1 MQTASTEDDDDD
13 DDEGSDDDTDS
24 SSDDDGQE
32 MNTEEEYEDG
42 RSVWHSARQTASAG
56 GFSYDGQITLTRA
69 TAPAAASAA
78 LLEEHRRSA
87 IVDAMTTPLGP
98 GPDTAPQ
105 FAAPQYVP
113 LVKPLT
119 TATAAMPPLSRLV
132 SSEPGGPRRGDG
144 LAAASTLWTQS
155 HSRDASIQQARGRLR
170 TADSTA
176 DISPGMLAAAR
187 ASEAAASAVASLSAL
202 VPLSEQYEQ
211 SLGGHLPVPTPPS
224 LMDTQGQYPDRYIW
238 TTAAQTEPERRDV
251 ASQVTSLAEAA
262 TSPISSPRSPH
273 ARAIVPPESSET
285 SRDPSP
291 GARDDFQT
299 DDMPPHG
306 GNADSM
312 DPAYRNS
319 GDVTDGSHA
328 PPKSSAGGQT
338 PGSQSFGG

>member
-1 MQTASTEDDDDD
+1 M
-13 DDEGSDDDTDS
+13 
-24 SSDDDGQE
+24 
-32 MNTEEEYEDG
+32 
-42 RSVWHSARQTASAG
+42 
-56 GFSYDGQITLTRA
+56 
-69 TAPAAASAA
+69 
-78 LLEEHRRSA
+78 
-87 IVDAMTTPLGP
+87 VDAMRTPLGP

-113 LVKPLT
+113 PAKPLMA
-119 TATAAMPPLSRLV
+119 ATAQMPPLSRLV
-132 SSEPGGPRRGDG
+132 NSEPGGPRRGDG

-155 HSRDASIQQARGRLR
+155 HSRDAYIQQARGRLR

-211 SLGGHLPVPTPPS
+211 SIGGHPPVPTPHS
-224 LMDTQGQYPDRYIW
+224 LLDTQGQYPDRYIW

-251 ASQVTSLAEAA
+251 ASQVTALAEAA

-291 GARDDFQT
+291 GAPDDFQT
-299 DDMPPHG
+299 DDIPHG
-306 GNADSM
+306 GNADPTDSA
-312 DPAYRNS
+312 PRNS
-319 GDVTDGSHA
+319 SDVIDDGSHA
-328 PPKSSAGGQT
+328 VPKSSAGGQAQ
-338 PGSQSFGG
+338 GAQSFAG